1 MTEFIPQDNAARESV
16 AKSLGETL
24 FVEAGAGTGKTTSLV
39 SRIMTLV
46 QTGTASLDRI
56 AAITF
61 TEAAAAELRERVRD
75 ELEAA
80 ASDETLPAERRERS
94 ARGVEDI
101 DQSYI
106 GTLHGFASSLLF
118 ERPLE
123 AGLPPAFDVMDAIE
137 SDLDFDK
144 VWRGWIDAA
153 LDDAGENGDEPR
165 VPTLQLALALGMT
178 PDQIRQTAAQFHDN
192 YDLIANAE
200 IREIPKPEA
209 VAIPRLIESA
219 PELERLCGYSKIGD
233 GDALFDHVQRL
244 LIAIRG
250 MSGGDADSPLA
261 YRQLVRIGRIRQN
274 RGRQADWGIDPV
286 SGENAAKIVKEM
298 LKELEKDAVDELS
311 EVRRHAL
318 MPILA
323 ALKELAT
330 CWASDRKKAGRA
342 GFHDLLV
349 WARDMLRDDAEGR
362 DHFRNRFSHLLID
375 EVQDTDPIQA
385 EIAMYLAAADGGV
398 PPYWRDIQPKIGK
411 LFVVGDRK
419 QSIYRFRRAD
429 VRQVTALK
437 EAMGGTELNLS
448 QNFRSQKPII
458 DWVNHVFGVWMPQ
471 GSSQQADYVPLNHRW
486 EALTDHA
493 APPGVWN
500 LGYAMDADSIAPV
513 RAAEVLGIA
522 AAIRKAVAERWRVL
536 DADAMREADDDT
548 ERYRP
553 ARYSDICLLM
563 PRRTGLRSLEIALEN
578 AGVPYRLDG
587 SSLVFETQEVRD
599 LMNCL
604 RAVDD
609 PADQVALV
617 AALRSPAFACSDVD
631 LLDFRQ
637 AGGRFDY
644 LADNPRTPE
653 GTVKDAFADLR
664 ALHEARTWE
673 SIPALIEKL
682 IRNRRLM
689 EAALGNRRTREVW
702 RRYRFIVES
711 ARAFSEAGGDSL
723 RGFIEW
729 VDRQMAEQARITET
743 PVPEDD
749 EDAVRVMTVH
759 GAKGLEFPIVIL
771 TGLNSANR
779 STAGSVLFD
788 RETEGV
794 QVRLGRSD
802 SGHFM
807 TANYDELH
815 KSESEMDQ
823 DEAVRLLYVA
833 TTRARDHLI
842 LSMYRQA
849 KERLPTAA
857 AKIAGIMQYGANGD
871 DDGENGGKSA
881 NEYGNPNNGE
891 GANENGNLNE
901 EYAPLWRG
909 LDIDAYIAPIARSGA
924 DESALNLGSSFGDQS
939 HSMSARAEWLA
950 ERERVMRRMG
960 APASVSAT
968 GLANIDKDEPD
979 EAPDEPWRRG
989 RGGAPIGRAVHSV
1002 LQTIDLAAGA
1012 GVDDTARAQAVAEG
1026 IPDRA
1031 AEVARLARTALDSDI
1046 VRRAVASGR
1055 LWREAPMATP
1065 VADGGAMQGYIDLLF
1080 EENGELVVVDYKT
1093 DAIDEAHVPDAAE
1106 RYRLQAGA
1114 YALMVSRATGK
1125 RVKEIVFLFLRPKS
1139 ERSYTNVG
1147 ELAEAAREAAERGF
1161 GG

>member
-1 MTEFIPQDNAARESV
+1 MSEFIPQDNAARESI
-16 AKSLGETL
+16 AESLGETL

-46 QTGTASLDRI
+46 QTGTAALDKI

-80 ASDETLPAERRERS
+80 AADETLPPERRERS

-144 VWRGWIDAA
+144 IWRGWIEDA
-153 LDDAGENGDEPR
+153 LDDVGDEPR
-165 VPTLQLALALGMT
+165 VPTFQLALALGMT
-178 PDQIRQTAAQFHDN
+178 PAQIRQTAVQFHDN
-192 YDLIANAE
+192 YDLVADAPIPNA
-200 IREIPKPEA
+200 PKPAAE
-209 VAIPRLIESA
+209 AIPRLIEAA
-219 PELERLCGYSKIGD
+219 PELERLCGFSKIGA

-244 LIAIRG
+244 LIAIRALPRT
-250 MSGGDADSPLA
+250 DAGSPLA
-261 YRQLVRIGRIRQN
+261 YRQLLRLDRIRQN
-274 RGRQADWGIDPV
+274 KGRQADWEIDPV
-286 SGENAAKIVKEM
+286 SGENAAKT
-298 LKELEKDAVDELS
+298 LKDTLLGLDETANDELS
-311 EVRRHAL
+311 EIRRHAL

-330 CWASDRKKAGRA
+330 GYARDRKRNGRA
-342 GFHDLLV
+342 SFHDLLV

-362 DHFRNRFSHLLID
+362 DHFRNRFSRLLID

-385 EIAMYLAAADGGV
+385 EIAMYLAAEDGDATR
-398 PPYWRDIQPKIGK
+398 YWRDIQPKIGK

-458 DWVNHVFGVWMPQ
+458 DWVNHVFGAWMPQ
-471 GSSQQADYVPLNHRW
+471 GSDRQADYVPLNHRW
-486 EALTDHA
+486 EARTDHP

-500 LGYAMDADSIAPV
+500 LGEAMDEENIGPV
-513 RAAEVLGIA
+513 RAAEVRGIA
-522 AAIRKAVAERWRVL
+522 AAIRKIAAEGWRVL
-536 DADAMREADDDT
+536 DADAMREAGDGI
-548 ERYRP
+548 ERYKP

-563 PRRTGLRSLEIALEN
+563 PRRTGLRSLEIALED

-587 SSLVFETQEVRD
+587 SSLVFETQEARD
-599 LMNCL
+599 LLSCL

-631 LLDFRQ
+631 LLDFYQ

-644 LADNPRTPE
+644 LAANPRTPE
-653 GTVKDAFADLR
+653 GAVKDALADLR

-673 SIPALIEKL
+673 SIPALIERL
-682 IRNRRLM
+682 IRGRRLM
-689 EAALGNRRTREVW
+689 EAALGGRRTREVW

-723 RGFIEW
+723 RGFIAW
-729 VDRQMAEQARITET
+729 ADRQMAEQARITET
-743 PVPEDD
+743 PVPEGD

-788 RETEGV
+788 RDTGNV
-794 QVRLGRSD
+794 QVRMGTSNT
-802 SGHFM
+802 GYFM
-807 TANYDELH
+807 TEGYDELR
-815 KSESEMDQ
+815 KSESEMDR

-833 TTRARDHLI
+833 ATRARDHLI
-842 LSMYRQA
+842 LSMYRLE
-849 KERLPTAA
+849 KNKTTSAA
-857 AKIAGIMQYGANGD
+857 RIAAIMQTGED
-871 DDGENGGKSA
+871 DAGDGEEEGD
-881 NEYGNPNNGE
+881 
-891 GANENGNLNE
+891 GANEN
-901 EYAPLWRG
+901 PLWRE
-909 LDIDAYIAPIARSGA
+909 LDADAYLAPSAMSGG
-924 DESALNLGSSFGDQS
+924 DESAPDFGALFADPS

-950 ERERVMRRMG
+950 ERERTIARMG
-960 APASVSAT
+960 ALASVSAT
-968 GLANIDKDEPD
+968 GLAKINKDEP
-979 EAPDEPWRRG
+979 EEEPNEPWRRG

-1002 LQTIDLAAGA
+1002 LQTIDLANGA
-1012 GVDDTARAQAVAEG
+1012 GIDSAARAQAVAEG

-1031 AEVARLARTALDSDI
+1031 AEVARLARTAIDSDI
-1046 VRRAVASGR
+1046 ARRAVASGR
-1055 LWREAPMATP
+1055 LWREAPMAAP
-1065 VADGGAMQGYIDLLF
+1065 VVAGGAVQGYIDLLF

-1139 ERSYTNVG
+1139 ERSYRNAD
-1147 ELAEAAREAAERGF
+1147 ELAAEAERAAARGF